1 LHKRRLSFSVR
12 LAAISLWLLALAVS
26 VCSQQFTK
34 FERDHAQ
41 QMLRDVDADIRK
53 HYYDPKFH
61 GLNWD
66 AKVRQAEENIAKT
79 DSMDGAV
86 SEIAALLDSLND
98 SHTAFVVPPRN
109 YTHDYGFKLRMIGD
123 RCYVI
128 RVVSASD
135 AEKKGLRPGDA
146 VLAVNDIPVSRKTFW
161 KIRYI
166 YNSLRPQP
174 ALQLTVAGHDGT
186 QRKVEVVAK
195 VQVATVMKYK
205 LHQGV
210 NQAVRDWNEDKRLLK
225 ARYFEQGDDLLV
237 VKIPEFAFSAEEVDN
252 IVGRMRKRKGVV
264 LDLRGNPG
272 GFVDTLERLLGGMF
286 QNDVRIYDVVR
297 RDSTKPEV
305 ANGRHDG
312 AFLGRMV
319 VLVDGG
325 SGSASELFARV
336 IQLEKRGFIMGD
348 RTEGMVMQARF
359 YRHETL
365 VDSQIYYG
373 AEITGADLIMTD
385 GKSLEHLGVDP
396 DIVILPT
403 AEDLASGR
411 DPVMAK
417 AAGLLGV
424 KITPEEAGSMF
435 PYIESI
441 LDTRF

>member
-1 LHKRRLSFSVR
+1 MWLFALSV
-12 LAAISLWLLALAVS
+12 SLW
-26 VCSQQFTK
+26 SQQFTK

-61 GLNWD
+61 GVDWD
-66 AKVRQAEENIAKT
+66 AKVRQAKEDIDKT

-109 YTHDYGFKLRMIGD
+109 YTHNYGFKLRMIGD
-123 RCYVI
+123 RCYVL
-128 RVVSASD
+128 RVVSGSD
-135 AEKKGLRPGDA
+135 AEKKGLRPGD
-146 VLAVNDIPVSRKTFW
+146 VILGVNDHPVSRKTFW

-174 ALQLTVAGHDGT
+174 ALQLTVADHDGT
-186 QRKVEVVAK
+186 QRKVEVLAK

-205 LHQGV
+205 LHQGI
-210 NQAVRDWNEDKRLLK
+210 NQAVRDWNDDKRLLA
-225 ARYFEQGDDLLV
+225 ARYFEKGNDFIA

-252 IVGRMRKRKGVV
+252 VLSRIRKRKGVV

-272 GFVDTLERLLGGMF
+272 GFVDTLERLLGGIF
-286 QNDVRIYDVVR
+286 QNDVRICDVVG

-305 ANGRHDG
+305 ASGRHNS
-312 AFLGRMV
+312 AFVGRMV

-325 SGSASELFARV
+325 SASASEIFARV

-348 RTEGMVMQARF
+348 RTEGMVMEARF
-359 YRHETL
+359 YPHETL

-385 GKSLEHLGVDP
+385 GKSLEHAGVDP
-396 DIVILPT
+396 DIKILPT

-441 LDTRF
+441 LDTKF